1 MSTVVQAEKAG
12 AKIVDWYSC
21 IISRSID
28 QAILLKEQASALVKN
43 MEPNDKILAYYS
55 LVEFRHEMLLRQNAG
70 MEEEE
75 RFAKIEPILEN
86 TVDHLLKYLYYFIS
100 GQNEYI
106 NERYK
111 SAIKLFRKAERL
123 LEYVDDDAEEA
134 EFYYYAGAVC
144 YRLNQYPFATSY
156 VEQAKTI
163 FDRLGY
169 VDKAINCQII
179 IAANNSEVRKYKTA
193 DEILKNALQQ
203 AERYPETK
211 ALILRTLGL
220 NAIRKTEWEEAEHYF
235 KSALAIKEHRQ
246 SPVSMKSQY
255 NLANILFRLQRDL
268 EAREFFKKAEVGIHY
283 YRNTEYSARSL
294 VTKGLYIEKGNLALV
309 NKGIDLLREHSLEFE
324 IAEVAEEASDY
335 LEKAG
340 RTQEALK
347 YMKVAYEARLNQNA
361 LGVDQ
366 E

>member
-75 RFAKIEPILEN
+75 RFAKIEPILED

-144 YRLNQYPFATSY
+144 YRLNQYPFAVSY
-156 VEQAKTI
+156 TEQAKTI

-169 VDKAINCQII
+169 VEKAINCQII
-179 IAANNSEVRKYKTA
+179 MAGINSDIKMYTKAA
-193 DEILKNALQQ
+193 EILKDALQQ
-203 AERYPETK
+203 AHMYPESK
-211 ALILRTLGL
+211 ALVFRARGL
-220 NAIRKTEWEEAEHYF
+220 NAIRKREWEEAEHYF
-235 KSALAIKEHRQ
+235 RSALAIREHRQ
-246 SPVSMKSQY
+246 SPIGMKSQY

-283 YRNTEYSARSL
+283 YRNIEYSARSL

-324 IAEVAEEASDY
+324 IAEVAEETSAY

-340 RTQEALK
+340 KSQEALK
-347 YMKVAYEARLNQNA
+347 YMKVAYEARLKQNA

-366 E
+366 A